1 MDRQTISDMRWMRRC
16 FTLAGRGAGRVSPN
30 PLVGAVLVKN
40 DRVIGEG
47 WHERYGQ
54 AHAEVNAI
62 KNAGGR
68 CRGATLYV
76 NLEPCCHHRKLTPPC
91 TPLIIRHKI
100 KRVVISNEDVNPLVS
115 GKGIAELQA
124 AGIEVTR
131 GILAEQGQELNRFY
145 FKYIT
150 TGMPYVIVKIAQSMD
165 GKITRQEG
173 QITAITNERS
183 NRFVHQLRAS
193 CDAVLVGAGTIQ
205 TDDPR
210 LTLRQVKGRNP
221 RRIVLDGNLTIDP
234 SARILETEGDN
245 QVILCCADS
254 ADPQKIKMLH
264 DRGVIVEPLP
274 AETDGMVNP
283 GQVLQRLGQKKITSL
298 LVEGGQRIFSQF
310 IGQELF
316 DEIILLQAAQFF
328 GRGMESCKTEL
339 IDKLVVHSVSSLSGD
354 VRMVLKKRPV

>member
-1 MDRQTISDMRWMRRC
+1 
-16 FTLAGRGAGRVSPN
+16 
-30 PLVGAVLVKN
+30 
-40 DRVIGEG
+40 
-47 WHERYGQ
+47 
-54 AHAEVNAI
+54 
-62 KNAGGR
+62 
-68 CRGATLYV
+68 
-76 NLEPCCHHRKLTPPC
+76 LTPPC

-274 AETDGMVNP
+274 AQTDGMVNP